1 MSKYKDP
8 IQFTENL
15 IKGRIAE
22 TVFERMFLAT
32 EHYTVLKGGYEHT
45 MPLVA
50 QISPELE
57 NIKVLE
63 GIRKSPD
70 FVVIL
75 NDSQDDHRYIYL
87 VEVKYR
93 KFFKIDAILKEAEDI
108 QQFWPHSYLF
118 VATNDGFF
126 MDKCSNIIKD
136 KYIQHLSK
144 DIVSKD
150 LQDEYLGILREFL
163 G

>member
-1 MSKYKDP
+1 MKHQNH
-8 IQFTENL
+8 IQFTERL

-22 TVFERMFLAT
+22 TIFEQMLLAT

-57 NIKVLE
+57 NTTVLDGIK
-63 GIRKSPD
+63 KSPD

-136 KYIQHLSK
+136 KYIQSLSE

-150 LQDEYLGILREFL
+150 LQDEYLNILKKFL

>member
-1 MSKYKDP
+1 MLLV
-8 IQFTENL
+8 N
-15 IKGRIAE
+15 
-22 TVFERMFLAT
+22 
-32 EHYTVLKGGYEHT
+32 EHYTVLKGGYEHN

-57 NIKVLE
+57 NTKVLE

-75 NDSQDDHRYIYL
+75 HDSQDDHRYIYL

-93 KFFKIDAILKEAEDI
+93 KTMKIDSILKEAEAI

-136 KYIQHLSK
+136 KYIQPLSK

-150 LQDEYLGILREFL
+150 LQDKYLDIMREFF
-163 G
+163 GVGIR

>member
-1 MSKYKDP
+1 MKYRNY
-8 IQFTENL
+8 IQFTQNL

-22 TVFERMFLAT
+22 TIFERMLLAT

-57 NIKVLE
+57 NAKVLE

-75 NDSQDDHRYIYL
+75 NNSQDDHRYIYL

-93 KFFKIDAILKEAEDI
+93 KFFKIDDIISEANSI
-108 QQFWPHSYLF
+108 QKFWPHSYLF

-136 KYIQHLSK
+136 KYIQSLSE

-150 LQDEYLGILREFL
+150 LQDKYLDILREFL